1 MTDEIAGP
9 LLSARCTVV
18 GQRFLLTI
26 SPESEG
32 GRQKHGNDYFERSL
46 KRNVMSENKVNRS
59 KRVHVR
65 FTDREFE
72 KIQGQYSRSTCRKL
86 SEYVRLV
93 LLNRPVTMN
102 QRNQSLDDFMI
113 EMIALRNEL
122 NAIGNNYNQAVKRL
136 HTLEEMEGIKTWLMT
151 NETARKIIQNKIG
164 EIKEKINQFNDI
176 WLR

>member
-1 MTDEIAGP
+1 MA
-9 LLSARCTVV
+9 
-18 GQRFLLTI
+18 
-26 SPESEG
+26 
-32 GRQKHGNDYFERSL
+32 
-46 KRNVMSENKVNRS
+46 
-59 KRVHVR
+59 
-65 FTDREFE
+65 
-72 KIQGQYSRSTCRKL
+72 
-86 SEYVRLV
+86 
-93 LLNRPVTMN
+93 
-102 QRNQSLDDFMI
+102 

>member
-1 MTDEIAGP
+1 MYRCRTTVDP
-9 LLSARCTVV
+9 RLSSGVEV
-18 GQRFLLTI
+18 GIQNY
-26 SPESEG
+26 
-32 GRQKHGNDYFERSL
+32 GNDYFDKSL

-72 KIQGQYSRSTCRKL
+72 KIQAQFSRSTCQKL

-93 LLNRPVTMN
+93 VLNKPVTMN
-102 QRNQSLDDFMI
+102 QRNQSLDDFMA
-113 EMIALRNEL
+113 EMIILRNEL
-122 NAIGNNYNQAVKRL
+122 NAIGNNYNQTVKRL
-136 HTLEEMEGIKTWLMT
+136 HSLEDTADIKTWLMI
-151 NETARKIIQNKIG
+151 NEAARKIIQNKIG